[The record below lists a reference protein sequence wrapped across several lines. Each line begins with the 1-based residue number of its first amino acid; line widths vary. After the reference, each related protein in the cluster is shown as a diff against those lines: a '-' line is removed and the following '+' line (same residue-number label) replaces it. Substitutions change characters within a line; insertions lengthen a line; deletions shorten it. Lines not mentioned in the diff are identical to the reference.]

1 MGKNMP
7 NFLKG
12 LKIQAKNRVL
22 HRQKHYA
29 NTMSLENQSN
39 LDYFY
44 LEGEQEKKS
53 PTKFRIA
60 KLNSKI
66 QDNKSKEDEI
76 KYKSIEKNLITPP
89 QFTAFNFHK
98 IQGKQLK

>member
-1 MGKNMP
+1 MP

-12 LKIQAKNRVL
+12 LKVQAKHRVL

-29 NTMSLENQSN
+29 NTMSLQNQSN

-44 LEGEQEKKS
+44 FEGEQEKKS

-66 QDNKSKEDEI
+66 QENKSKEDQK
-76 KYKSIEKNLITPP
+76 KYKSI
-89 QFTAFNFHK
+89 
-98 IQGKQLK
+98 